1 MKRDDATNVEVSCVS
16 AAISKELG
24 YAEHVE
30 SWKNNK
36 MLRKSHVRI
45 AREYTYNATA
55 VAVIVANMYVKN
67 VHMIRPTSGGS
78 VKETSN
84 MRGDVGQ
91 RR

>member
-45 AREYTYNATA
+45 ARKYTYNATA
-55 VAVIVANMYVKN
+55 VAVIVANMYVKI
-67 VHMIRPTSGGS
+67 VIMIRLTSARNVQGTNS
-78 VKETSN
+78 I
-84 MRGDVGQ
+84 
-91 RR
+91 

>member
-30 SWKNNK
+30 SLENNE

-55 VAVIVANMYVKN
+55 VAVIVANMYVKI
-67 VHMIRPTSGGS
+67 VIMIRLTSARNVQGTNS
-78 VKETSN
+78 I
-84 MRGDVGQ
+84 
-91 RR
+91 

>member
-30 SWKNNK
+30 SLENNE

-55 VAVIVANMYVKN
+55 VAVIVVNMYVRIVITIRLTSARN
-67 VHMIRPTSGGS
+67 VQGTNSI
-78 VKETSN
+78 
-84 MRGDVGQ
+84 
-91 RR
+91 

>member
-30 SWKNNK
+30 SLENNE

-55 VAVIVANMYVKN
+55 VAVIVANMYVKIVIIIRLTSARN
-67 VHMIRPTSGGS
+67 VQGTNSI
-78 VKETSN
+78 
-84 MRGDVGQ
+84 
-91 RR
+91 

>member
-45 AREYTYNATA
+45 ARKYTYNATA
-55 VAVIVANMYVKN
+55 VAVIVANMYVKIVITIRLTSARN
-67 VHMIRPTSGGS
+67 VQGTNSI
-78 VKETSN
+78 
-84 MRGDVGQ
+84 
-91 RR
+91 

>member
-30 SWKNNK
+30 SLENNK

-55 VAVIVANMYVKN
+55 VAVIVANMYVKIVITIRLTSARN
-67 VHMIRPTSGGS
+67 VQGTNSI
-78 VKETSN
+78 
-84 MRGDVGQ
+84 
-91 RR
+91 

>member
-1 MKRDDATNVEVSCVS
+1 MKRDDASNVKVSCVP

-45 AREYTYNATA
+45 ARKYTYNATA
-55 VAVIVANMYVKN
+55 VAVIVAKMYVKIVIMSRLTSARN
-67 VHMIRPTSGGS
+67 VQGTSS
-78 VKETSN
+78 I
-84 MRGDVGQ
+84 
-91 RR
+91 

>member
-45 AREYTYNATA
+45 ARKYTYNATA
-55 VAVIVANMYVKN
+55 VAVIVANMYVKIVIIIRLTSARN
-67 VHMIRPTSGGS
+67 VQGTNSI
-78 VKETSN
+78 
-84 MRGDVGQ
+84 
-91 RR
+91 

>member
-55 VAVIVANMYVKN
+55 VAVIVANMYVKIVITIRLTSARN
-67 VHMIRPTSGGS
+67 VQGTNSI
-78 VKETSN
+78 
-84 MRGDVGQ
+84 
-91 RR
+91 

>member
-1 MKRDDATNVEVSCVS
+1 MKRDDATNVEVSCVP

-55 VAVIVANMYVKN
+55 VAVIVANMYVKIVIIIRLTSARN
-67 VHMIRPTSGGS
+67 VQGTNSI
-78 VKETSN
+78 
-84 MRGDVGQ
+84 
-91 RR
+91 

>member
-36 MLRKSHVRI
+36 RLRKSHVRI

-55 VAVIVANMYVKN
+55 VAVIVANMYVKIVITIRLTSARN
-67 VHMIRPTSGGS
+67 VQGTNSI
-78 VKETSN
+78 
-84 MRGDVGQ
+84 
-91 RR
+91 

>member
-55 VAVIVANMYVKN
+55 VAVIVANMYVKIVIIIRLTSARN
-67 VHMIRPTSGGS
+67 VQGTNSI
-78 VKETSN
+78 
-84 MRGDVGQ
+84 
-91 RR
+91 

>member
-55 VAVIVANMYVKN
+55 VAVIVANMYVKI
-67 VHMIRPTSGGS
+67 VIMIRLTSARNVQGTNS
-78 VKETSN
+78 I
-84 MRGDVGQ
+84 
-91 RR
+91 

>member
-45 AREYTYNATA
+45 ARQYTYNATA
-55 VAVIVANMYVKN
+55 VAVIVANMYVKI
-67 VHMIRPTSGGS
+67 VIMIRLTSARNVQGTNS
-78 VKETSN
+78 I
-84 MRGDVGQ
+84 
-91 RR
+91 